1 MKKPVRA
8 SNIERMDLSRNL
20 WRFMARR
27 EGIVTIVYRDGKG
40 YSIGCGHYLGENP
53 TEDQLAEQI
62 TERKALEML
71 REDIEKR
78 LDPVN
83 AALTVPVSQSQFD
96 ALVSLYYQGGS
107 DGLAAVTEVINQR
120 NPDDAANCLANDKL
134 ACAEILCWDTS
145 ADGTH
150 MRGLFAR
157 RAREVAVYGA
167 AEYGSD
173 LDAIPLWHVVDAET
187 LKPRAADMVFH
198 TVTAEDFVLPKA

>member
-8 SNIERMDLSRNL
+8 STSAMDISRNL

-27 EGIVTIVYRDGKG
+27 EGIVTVVYRDGKG
-40 YSIGCGHYLGENP
+40 YSIGCGHYLGEHP
-53 TEDQLAEQI
+53 TEDQLAEHV
-62 TERKALEML
+62 TERQALELL

-83 AALTVPVSQSQFD
+83 AALDVPVSQSQFD

-107 DGLAAVTEVINQR
+107 DGLGAVAEVINER
-120 NPDDAANCLANDKL
+120 DPNNAESCLTSDKL
-134 ACAEILCWDTS
+134 ACAEFLCWDTS
-145 ADGTH
+145 QDGTH

-187 LKPRAADMVFH
+187 LKPRAADMVFY
-198 TVTAEDFVLPKA
+198 TVSKDDFVLPKA